1 MCLDEVFSSRPKAA
15 GYGWKVYELSGR
27 ALTGIY
33 MEYSAAEGEWLKAP
47 DTNDPDVGFHIYKSK
62 RCAEKFLKYSRI
74 HARGD
79 RFAIVRVR
87 YRKAHAHGRG
97 DGGFS
102 NAVVVVAKEMFI
114 YPRKKAG
121 Q

>member
-27 ALTGIY
+27 SLKGMC
-33 MEYSAAEGEWLKAP
+33 MEYAAAEGQWLTAP
-47 DTNDPDVGFHIYKSK
+47 ISTDPDVGFHIYKSK
-62 RCAEKFLKYSRI
+62 RCAEKLLKYLRTEY
-74 HARGD
+74 GD
-79 RFAIVRVR
+79 RCALVRVR

-102 NAVVVVAKEMFI
+102 NAAVVVDKEMFI
-114 YPRKKAG
+114 YPRKRTGA
-121 Q
+121 